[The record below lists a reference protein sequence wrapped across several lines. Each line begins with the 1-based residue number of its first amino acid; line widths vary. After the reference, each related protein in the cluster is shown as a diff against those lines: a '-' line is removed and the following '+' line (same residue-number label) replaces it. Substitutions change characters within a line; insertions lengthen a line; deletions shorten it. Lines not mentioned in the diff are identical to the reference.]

1 MDVCSGNN
9 LPDIKNGAYVINLD
23 KYESIGTHWIAWYV
37 NGDDITYFESVWV
50 EYIPKEIKKFISNK
64 NILTS
69 TYRVQAYNSIMF
81 GNDSITFIDFMLKG
95 KSLLDYAKFFL
106 LTNMKRIIK

>member
-1 MDVCSGNN
+1 M
-9 LPDIKNGAYVINLD
+9 
-23 KYESIGTHWIAWYV
+23 
-37 NGDDITYFESVWV
+37 
-50 EYIPKEIKKFISNK
+50 SNK